1 MKFLSAWLRRAKSR
15 IQFKREK
22 KKEMNMPKEMGVEK
36 EVDARASSRLGWSG
50 YLTSKNSTQGGDR

>member
-1 MKFLSAWLRRAKSR
+1 
-15 IQFKREK
+15 
-22 KKEMNMPKEMGVEK
+22 MNMPKEMGVEK